1 MLAVPS
7 LVDCAAHLAA
17 RLCCRA
23 GELFASTD
31 DNNAAGGGN
40 SSSSG
45 NEGGSS
51 SRASSSGSSP
61 IVDTADAAS
70 SAPRAA
76 ERTVIGSN
84 LSVPSYIQILQD
96 SRRSSWPMLAQK
108 IQTKEWIELS
118 QLLVQPPFDAV
129 RQVSIAQVPW
139 MWLCPGIRIV
149 QMILFTVLC
158 VTNFRHSWHPC

>member
-1 MLAVPS
+1 MA
-7 LVDCAAHLAA
+7 CCTIFIGYAAHHAV
-17 RLCCRA
+17 RLWCCA
-23 GELFASTD
+23 GELFASND
-31 DNNAAGGGN
+31 DNNNAAGS

-45 NEGGSS
+45 ESAGDTTSS
-51 SRASSSGSSP
+51 SQGSSSGSSP
-61 IVDTADAAS
+61 TVDTTDAAS
-70 SAPRAA
+70 SGTKAA

-129 RQVSIAQVPW
+129 RQVCVEQVFCRGLW
-139 MWLCPGIRIV
+139 M
-149 QMILFTVLC
+149 TS
-158 VTNFRHSWHPC
+158 N